1 MKLIF
6 KTKEQE
12 CDFIK
17 ALMKMDKFHIFLMGG
32 IPIWPCRQQVGKD
45 MPEDFYQTYPSVQ

>member
-32 IPIWPCRQQVGKD
+32 IPIWPRRQQVGKD
-45 MPEDFYQTYPSVQ
+45 MPEDF